1 MNKKKVSVNVD
12 LETQERLK
20 NIDVLIGTSTR
31 HFKKGGFITMSKSI
45 ADLIIKQTENVYDC
59 ELTGFD
65 LKLFF
70 VLLKFVEQD
79 NKIKRFKHKELAEM
93 LGTSRPNVTLSLKK
107 LTKYGIIENNEDDY
121 YFNDKYIYT
130 GKKRY

>member
-1 MNKKKVSVNVD
+1 MEES
-12 LETQERLK
+12 LK
-20 NIDVLIGTSTR
+20 NVDVLIATSQR
-31 HFKKGGFITMSKSI
+31 HFKKGGFVTMSKSI
-45 ADLIIKQTENVYDC
+45 ADLIIKQTENAIYDC

-79 NKIKRFKHKELAEM
+79 NKIKRFKQKELAEM

-107 LTKYGIIENNEDDY
+107 LSKYGIIQHVDDDY
-121 YFNDKYIYT
+121 YFNDQYIYT